1 MSAGAAGA
9 VAAAAHQARMRE
21 EEEKLTAYN
30 RDDLQGWEFKI
41 VRSNTRIRGEK
52 FRQLCEEEAHSGWE
66 LVEKFDDT
74 RVRFKRTVERRSQD
88 QYAQI
93 DPYRTQFGLTD
104 AKFVIILLGSIF
116 LFTAAVVGIMFI
128 VAR

>member
-9 VAAAAHQARMRE
+9 AAAAAAHQARLRE

-41 VRSNTRIRGEK
+41 VRSVTRIRGDK
-52 FRQLCEEEAHSGWE
+52 FRQLCEEEAQNGWE

-74 RVRFKRTVERRSQD
+74 RVRFKRPIERRNQD
-88 QYAQI
+88 QYSQI
-93 DPYRTQFGLTD
+93 DPYRTQYGIGEG
-104 AKFVIILLGSIF
+104 KFV
-116 LFTAAVVGIMFI
+116 FI
-128 VAR
+128 VLGAVFGTMGIVIAMIMALS